1 MATETPKPREL
12 TEIAFGRPQ
21 SEFFARGRAAE
32 ELDAAVADREAKT
45 ARLRE
50 ARLAKDRR
58 DLMAATA
65 AKLAK
70 RAAKA

>member
-1 MATETPKPREL
+1 MTNEVSKPRERA
-12 TEIAFGRPQ
+12 EIAFARTQ
-21 SEFFARGRAAE
+21 TQFLARGQAVE

-65 AKLAK
+65 AKLLK